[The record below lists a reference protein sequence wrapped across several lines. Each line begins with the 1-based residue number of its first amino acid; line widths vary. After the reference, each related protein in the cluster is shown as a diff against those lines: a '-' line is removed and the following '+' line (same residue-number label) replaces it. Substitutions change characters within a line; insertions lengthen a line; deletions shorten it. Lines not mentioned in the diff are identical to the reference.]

1 MPTADLAALMKSSTI
16 AVIGIFAILVILVF
30 LSPQSA
36 KHQMQGALLQLIS
49 PILRTGASVGHE
61 IGGVSGGLKHL
72 DELQRENEQLRS
84 ENEQLRAENS
94 LLANLETEVN
104 RLNRALGFREQS
116 PFKLLPARVVTRET
130 ATWWSTC
137 TISIGSKDG
146 VAPDMAVVTESG
158 LVGKV
163 TTVGKDISVVLLV
176 SDESLR
182 VSVSIEGT
190 QEQGIISGTRASSM
204 YAPDLRIRFLS
215 KTAQLQPGMKVL
227 TAGTGG
233 VFPSGLV
240 VGTVKDFS
248 SNELEGIAKV
258 TPAVDL
264 AEIENVF
271 VILRQK

>member
-1 MPTADLAALMKSSTI
+1 MKSTTI
-16 AVIGIFAILVILVF
+16 AVVGIFALLVILVF
-30 LSPQSA
+30 LSPQST
-36 KHQMQGALLQLIS
+36 KQQMQGALLQLIS
-49 PILRTGASVGHE
+49 PILRTGASVENE

-72 DELQRENEQLRS
+72 DELQKENEQLKS
-84 ENEQLRAENS
+84 ENEKLRTENS
-94 LLANLETEVN
+94 LLANLETVVN

-137 TISIGSKDG
+137 TISVGSKDG
-146 VAPDMAVVTESG
+146 IAADMAVVTESG

-163 TTVGKDISVVLLV
+163 TTVGKDVSVVLLV

-182 VSVSIEGT
+182 VSVTIEGT
-190 QEQGIISGTRASSM
+190 QEQGIISGTRASST
-204 YAPDLRIRFLS
+204 YTPDLRIRFLS
-215 KTAQLQPGMKVL
+215 KSAQLQAGMKVL

-258 TPAVDL
+258 APAVDL
-264 AEIENVF
+264 AEIQNAF